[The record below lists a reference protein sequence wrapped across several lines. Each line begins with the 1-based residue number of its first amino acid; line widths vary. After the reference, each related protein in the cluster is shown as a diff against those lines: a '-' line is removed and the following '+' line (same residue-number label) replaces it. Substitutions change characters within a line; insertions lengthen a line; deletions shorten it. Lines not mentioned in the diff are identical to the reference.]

1 MDFDFGLLCDYAYIG
16 DSAKFFILGEFRYIR
31 AIKFPAT
38 HPKMSLA
45 LRITGY
51 KNEGL
56 EHKLKLMLVDAD
68 GNDVLP
74 QLSKVQAPT
83 RFADIGPASVGRIQ
97 AQVTMELGGIK
108 FEREGDYRF
117 DIFIDGQR
125 LGGVPFHVMKTPKP
139 STSLTSLA

>member
-1 MDFDFGLLCDYAYIG
+1 MNFDFGLLCDYAYIG
-16 DSAKFFILGEFRYIR
+16 DSAKFFIIGEFRYIR
-31 AIKFPAT
+31 AFDLPAT

-56 EHKLKLMLVDAD
+56 EHKLRLMLVDAD
-68 GNDVLP
+68 GNNVLP
-74 QLSKVQAPT
+74 QLSQIEGPIK
-83 RFADIGPASVGRIQ
+83 FGDIGPASVGRIQ

-108 FEREGDYRF
+108 FEHEGDYRF

-125 LGGVPFHVMKTPKP
+125 LGGVPFHVMKIPKP
-139 STSLTSLA
+139 STP

>member
-1 MDFDFGLLCDYAYIG
+1 MDFDFGLVCDYAYSG
-16 DSAKFFILGEFRYIR
+16 DNGKLFILGEFRYIR
-31 AIKFPAT
+31 AFEFPAT
-38 HPKMSLA
+38 HPKMSLVF
-45 LRITGY
+45 RITGY

-74 QLSKVQAPT
+74 QLSKGEGPI
-83 RFADIGPASVGRIQ
+83 RFGDSGPASVGRIQ

-108 FEREGDYRF
+108 FEHEGDYRF

-125 LGGVPFHVMKTPKP
+125 LDGVPFHVMKIPKP
-139 STSLTSLA
+139 STS